1 MNKLLLVLVTA
12 VHLIPHSFGVSPI
25 GATALYAGAYGKLRI
40 AWLVPLIPLFIGDVF
55 GGFYDLTVMAF
66 VYAGF
71 ALSALIGRLLLA
83 ARRNSRRY
91 ALAVVS
97 AAVVFYLVSNFSIWL
112 VGMFPPT
119 VAGLISCYVNGL
131 PYLGMAII
139 ADAAYC
145 LLLFGAHAMI
155 EREQPETA
163 TA

>member
-40 AWLVPLIPLFIGDVF
+40 AWLVPLMPLFIGDVF

-83 ARRNSRRY
+83 AHRNSRRF

-97 AAVVFYLVSNFSIWL
+97 AEPA
-112 VGMFPPT
+112 
-119 VAGLISCYVNGL
+119 
-131 PYLGMAII
+131 
-139 ADAAYC
+139 
-145 LLLFGAHAMI
+145 
-155 EREQPETA
+155 
-163 TA
+163 